1 MNLLFLN
8 VGRRCELVESFRRA
22 LQRRGSGW
30 IFGSDISPL
39 APGLQVV
46 DQSAIFPDGDSPEFP
61 AFLSDFCC
69 DHGIDLVIPTIDPD
83 LARLDSIRLAFEQKN
98 PGCRLLLPRS
108 FTVQHALDKRLSKQL
123 FAELG
128 AEVPEFA
135 DPNGNSFPVFV
146 KPPRGSSG
154 KGARVV
160 HDRDTL
166 RQRLAENPELIVERV
181 VAGPEYTVD
190 VLLDFSGRAL
200 CAVSRRRIRVREG
213 EVLQGV
219 IERNENLEK
228 LAMRLAEGFRATGPV
243 TVQFRRAEQERFLA
257 IELNA
262 RMAGG
267 LPLTIAAGADWP
279 GWILDLCSEKPV
291 NTRVSV
297 EDGLIMTR
305 CDRSF
310 FLPGHRVSPVS
321 GTGVPGGITAPI
333 FQERLS
339 SAQGWIF
346 DMDDTL
352 YPERDFVF
360 SGFRA
365 VAAKVYDDLRLDIEG
380 ELREAFAHGM
390 RGDLFT
396 RALRLAGIPVEEPY
410 VKSLVNIYRT
420 HLPEIR
426 PYLDVIPM
434 LTHLKRRGARIAL
447 MTDGWHQV
455 QEKKLSALGIAFFF
469 DEIVFTDSIRGTSGW
484 KPAADG
490 FLQCLRSLQ
499 LEAHQCVFLGD
510 NPAKDFVGARRLG
523 ITTVRIQRRGGEHEN
538 EQPIDADHAPD
549 LSYTSL
555 QEILSDLERHP
566 DLPAKTTTKPQLG
579 HLA

>member
-8 VGRRCELVESFRRA
+8 VGRRCELVESFRGA
-22 LQRRGSGW
+22 LRRRGNGR
-30 IFGSDISPL
+30 IFGSDVSPL

-46 DQSAIFPDGDSPEFP
+46 DHSAIFPDGDSAEFP
-61 AFLSDFCC
+61 VFLGDFCR
-69 DHGIDLVIPTIDPD
+69 DHGIDLLIPTIDPD
-83 LARLDSIRLAFEQKN
+83 LARLDSIRPAFEKN
-98 PGCRLLLPRS
+98 NPKCRLLLPGA
-108 FTVQHALDKRLSKQL
+108 FVLQHALDKRLSKKL

-135 DPNGNSFPVFV
+135 DPNGDRFPVFV

-154 KGARVV
+154 KGAGVV
-160 HDRDTL
+160 YDRDTL
-166 RQRLAENPELIVERV
+166 RQRLAQNPELIVEHV
-181 VAGPEYTVD
+181 VEGPEYTVD

-213 EVLQGV
+213 EVLQGI
-219 IERNENLEK
+219 IERNESLEK
-228 LAMRLAEGFRATGPV
+228 LAMRLAEGFRATGAV
-243 TVQFRRAEQERFLA
+243 TVQFRRADPERFLA

-279 GWILDLCSEKPV
+279 GWILDLCLERPV
-291 NTRVSV
+291 NTRVSI
-297 EDGLIMTR
+297 EDGMIMTR

-310 FLPGHRVSPVS
+310 FLPPASQVSAV
-321 GTGVPGGITAPI
+321 GVPGGISSPVI
-333 FQERLS
+333 QERLRT
-339 SAQGWIF
+339 AQGWIF

-352 YPERDFVF
+352 FPERDFVL

-365 VAAKVYDDLRLDIEG
+365 VAVKVYDDFQLDIEG
-380 ELREAFAHGM
+380 ELREAFIHGM

-396 RALRLAGIPVEEPY
+396 RALRRAGIPVEEHY
-410 VKSLVNIYRT
+410 VKSLVNVYRT

-434 LTHLKRRGARIAL
+434 LTHLKERGARVAL

-455 QEKKLSALGIAFFF
+455 QERKLTALGIASFF
-469 DEIVFTDSIRGTSGW
+469 DEIVFTDSIRGTSSW

-490 FLQCLRSLQ
+490 FLQCLRSLH
-499 LEAHQCVFLGD
+499 LDAPGCVFVGD

-523 ITTVRIQRRGGEHEN
+523 ITTVRIQRRGAEHEN
-538 EQPIDADHAPD
+538 QQPIDADHAPD
-549 LSYTSL
+549 LSYPSL
-555 QEILSDLERHP
+555 QEILSDLEHHVP
-566 DLPAKTTTKPQLG
+566 GMTTARPQLG
-579 HLA
+579 HPA